1 MKDRSPVNDGD
12 MDNPVKRRG
21 LCHSLVLLGA
31 LLAVLMFGACGARK
45 VNQILS
51 DPTKF
56 ANKDVKVEGTVTESY
71 SVLGKG
77 AYQVADGTGRIWVV
91 STKGVPRKGA
101 RVSVKGRVKE
111 AFDLG
116 GLVTLPK
123 GLDSGLVLVESSH
136 KARD

>member
-1 MKDRSPVNDGD
+1 MGNPVNRS
-12 MDNPVKRRG
+12 NLRY
-21 LCHSLVLLGA
+21 SLVLLGTV
-31 LLAVLMFGACGARK
+31 LAVLLLGACGARK

-71 SVLGKG
+71 SVVGRG
-77 AYQVADGTGRIWVV
+77 AYQIADGTGRLWVV

-116 GLVTLPK
+116 GLITLPK